1 MLSPEYD
8 SPRHLSPLTSQ
19 LERALREAVRFLFSV
34 PPQHAKTSTLASGI
48 VWTMLRDP
56 TRSHIYVT
64 YQTKRTREVS
74 ILTRKLAER
83 AGLRPEGTQDL
94 WRLPEGGQI
103 SFTSFEGQL
112 GGTPASGLIVVDD
125 PHKNRGEAESSIVRE
140 HVWSEFKSSVMTRMH
155 NTTSVIVVH
164 TRWTLDDL
172 IARLEKQPDPLD
184 PERKLWTYKN
194 LPAINDAGELLWPE
208 HKSHRLIEEAR
219 ARGEYD
225 WWSLYMG
232 EPRPPGG
239 TVFRDVQYYDELP
252 KTYRVAFGLDLA
264 YTATARSDYSCAVVL
279 AESGGNYYVLDVKR
293 DRCAPY
299 EFAPKLREIHAMYPG
314 AQGLW
319 HTSSTETGTA
329 DLMRKEMG
337 FHVRSEIAKG
347 KGYQRAQPV
356 AAAWNAREGKPGRV
370 FLPRDK
376 PWVSEFVTEILNF
389 TGDERQHDDQVVAL
403 ASAFTQL
410 GSTAIDIPR
419 AFPTAFTK
427 QVGSGPVFPK
437 GPTAEGWTFK

>member
-1 MLSPEYD
+1 M
-8 SPRHLSPLTSQ
+8 
-19 LERALREAVRFLFSV
+19 
-34 PPQHAKTSTLASGI
+34 
-48 VWTMLRDP
+48 MRDP

-64 YQTKRTREVS
+64 YQQERARDVSTQTR
-74 ILTRKLAER
+74 RLAER
-83 AGLRPEGTQDL
+83 AGLRPDGTKDL

-103 SFTSFEGQL
+103 SFTSFEGKL

-125 PHKNRGEAESSIVRE
+125 PHKNRGEAESSVVRE
-140 HVWSEFKSSVMTRMH
+140 HVFSEFNSSVKSRMH
-155 NTTSVIVVH
+155 NTTSIIVVH

-172 IARLEKQPDPLD
+172 IARLEKVLDPMRASDD
-184 PERKLWTYKN
+184 PERKLWTYRN

-219 ARGEYD
+219 AGGEYD

-232 EPRPPGG
+232 QPRPPGG
-239 TVFRDVQYYDELP
+239 TIFRDVQYYDELP

-293 DRCAPY
+293 QQCAPY
-299 EFAPKLREIHAMYPG
+299 EFAPSLREIRAMYPG

-319 HTSSTETGTA
+319 ETSSTETGTA

-337 FHVRSEIAKG
+337 FHIRSELARG
-347 KGYQRAQPV
+347 KAYQRAQPV
-356 AAAWNAREGKPGRV
+356 AAAWNAREGKPGRI

-376 PWVSEFVTEILNF
+376 PWVSAFVSELLNC
-389 TGDERQHDDQVVAL
+389 TGSESQHDDQMAAL
-403 ASAFTQL
+403 ASAFKQL
-410 GSTAIDIPR
+410 GSTATEVPR
-419 AFPTAFTK
+419 AFSTKFTK
-427 QVGSGPVFPK
+427 QSGAGPVFPR
-437 GPTAEGWTFK
+437 GPDGAGWTFK